1 MIALLTLLEGFVF
14 VQFDTKIENPHFNG
28 VFDIAPDELAQKKM
42 DVVMIDV
49 RQPEEYVGELGHIPG
64 SKLVILSALPDN
76 LSEIPKD
83 KTVVF
88 ICRSGGRSAQAAA
101 YALMQGYKE
110 VYNMLG
116 GMIQWNNL
124 QLPVER

>member
-1 MIALLTLLEGFVF
+1 MF
-14 VQFDTKIENPHFNG
+14 VQFASKIENPHFQG
-28 VFDIAPDELAQKKM
+28 VFDIAPEELAQKKA

-49 RQPEEYVGELGHIPG
+49 RQPEEYVGELGHIEG
-64 SKLVILSALPDN
+64 SKLVVLNTIPDN

-88 ICRSGGRSAQAAA
+88 VCRSGGRSAQATAF
-101 YALMQGYKE
+101 ALMQGYKE